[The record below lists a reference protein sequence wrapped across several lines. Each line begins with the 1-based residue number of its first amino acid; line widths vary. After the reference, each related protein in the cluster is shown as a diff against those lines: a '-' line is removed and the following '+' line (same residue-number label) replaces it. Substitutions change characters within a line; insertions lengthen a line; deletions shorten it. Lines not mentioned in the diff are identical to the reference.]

1 MAGTKVRGIT
11 IELSADA
18 TGVQSALK
26 SVNSTLKTTQ
36 SDLRDIE
43 KLLKLDPTNTELL
56 AQKQEALK
64 KAIEGTKEKV
74 DVLRQ
79 AEEDLSKQM
88 VDGGTEEQQRQLDA
102 LRREIVSTEND
113 MKKYE
118 GQLEE
123 VSKASEDV
131 AEDTKEAEKNTFDF
145 GEAAKKAGQVAATAL
160 AAVAAAAVA
169 VVKGLADMITETA
182 EYGDEIDKMSQK
194 LGLSTDAYQEWNY
207 VLNLAGTEMS
217 SMSTGLKTLT
227 NKLDD
232 AKNGNAA
239 AIAMF
244 EKLGLT
250 MADLQSM
257 SREDVFENVIYGFQ
271 GMADSTERAALANDL
286 FGKSGQELA
295 PLFNQTEE
303 ETRAQIE
310 AAHEYGMVMS
320 KEGVDASAAFEDSLT
335 TMQMTMNGFKRN
347 LVSGFLPSVTKAM
360 DGFTAIIA
368 GDTEEGIALI
378 DEATDEMVQHLN
390 ENLPTLIEVGGKV
403 IVNLL
408 TGIVENLPA
417 LIPAIVD
424 VVLKIVDT
432 VIENLPLIIDAAIQ
446 IIIAIIKGIA
456 EALPDLIP
464 KIVEVVLTI
473 VETLIDNIDLLIE
486 AAIQLMVAL
495 AIGLVKAI
503 PVLIEK
509 APEIIAGIVTGLAEG
524 VWDMIQAGWDLI
536 KGLWEGIEQGAIWLW
551 EKVTGWLSDLWQG
564 IKDFFSISSPSK
576 EMMWLGEMLTQGLAE
591 GIEDSADTAINAA
604 TDMAK
609 GILGAVEAVDGT
621 TVGINAAVNGTTGAG
636 LSGTA
641 DAASGNISTQ
651 NNEFTINVYG
661 SEGQNVNVLADEV
674 IDRIQRTI
682 IRTEAVYA

>member
-1 MAGTKVRGIT
+1 MAGTKIRGIT

-18 TGVQSALK
+18 SGVQDALK
-26 SVNSTLKTTQ
+26 QVNSSLRTTQ

-56 AQKQEALK
+56 AQKQDALK
-64 KAIEGTKEKV
+64 KAIEGTKDKV
-74 DVLRQ
+74 EILRQ
-79 AEEDLSKQM
+79 AEEDLQKQM
-88 VDGGTEEQQRQLDA
+88 VDGGTEEQQRQMAA
-102 LRREIVSTEND
+102 LQREIVSTEAD
-113 MKKYE
+113 MRKYE
-118 GQLEE
+118 NQLKETNE
-123 VSKASEDV
+123 ATDEASRSTV
-131 AEDTKEAEKNTFDF
+131 NF
-145 GEAAKKAGQVAATAL
+145 GEVAQKAGQIAVTAF
-160 AAVAAAAVA
+160 AAVTAAAAA

-182 EYGDEIDKMSQK
+182 EYGDEVDKMSQK
-194 LGLSTDAYQEWNY
+194 LGLSTDAYQEWDY

-217 SMSTGLKTLT
+217 HMSTGLKTLT

-244 EKLGLT
+244 QKLGLT
-250 MADLQSM
+250 MEDLQSM
-257 SREDVFENVIYGFQ
+257 SREDIFENVIYGFQ
-271 GMADSTERAALANDL
+271 NMADSTERAALANDL
-286 FGKSGQELA
+286 FGRSGQELA
-295 PLFNQTEE
+295 PLFNQTAE
-303 ETRAQIE
+303 ETKAQIE
-310 AAHEYGMVMS
+310 AAREYGMVMS
-320 KEGVDASAAFEDSLT
+320 EDAVQASADFEDSLT
-335 TMQMTMNGFKRN
+335 TMTRTMDGFKRN
-347 LVSGFLPSVTKAM
+347 MVSGFLPSVTKAM
-360 DGFTAIIA
+360 DGFTMIIA
-368 GDTEEGIALI
+368 GDTEEGIELI
-378 DEATDEMVQHLN
+378 NDATDQMIQQMN

-408 TGIVENLPA
+408 TGIVESLPD
-417 LIPAIVD
+417 LVPAIVD

-432 VIENLPLIIDAAIQ
+432 LIENLPLIIDAAIQ

-486 AAIQLMVAL
+486 AAVQLIVAL

-536 KGLWEGIEQGAIWLW
+536 KGLWEGIKQGAVWLW
-551 EKVTGWLSDLWQG
+551 EKVKGWLSDLWDG

-576 EMMWLGEMLTQGLAE
+576 EMAWVGKMLTEGLAE
-591 GIEDSADTAINAA
+591 GIEDNADNAINAA

-636 LSGTA
+636 LSGAT
-641 DAASGNISTQ
+641 DTASGNISTQ